1 MTIKRQWMQVL
12 ILAAVLSVVVNSFI
26 LSSLINRY
34 FVDYT
39 TTNYNKHFNQIVEFS
54 KKALEEKSYTRQ
66 QLEMQLETHLSD
78 PISKIRLYDTNGNIL
93 ADVGNGNNQMGGMMR
108 NGMMNRMMGIPSEEA
123 DSVDISNNGAVL
135 GKLNITRYSSI
146 GNSLETRRFTASL
159 IGSSVLSFGIVLI
172 LVLIIGIFISKR
184 MSKDLRQ
191 TAQQAID
198 IDLGNQSS
206 IKKSRVKEIRTIQ
219 QSLETLQSRLKLKQ
233 TSRKKLIDELVHQ
246 TRTPLTILKTHLE
259 GFQDGIISM
268 TPEEIRTCETQIENI
283 TSIITNMSGM
293 IDAGKDIDDVKV
305 EQFELNHLFKQIIGG
320 LRAQFDKKAI
330 ELNLLS
336 HQKIFLK
343 TDQYKLSQCIY
354 NILTNAYKFTELNG
368 KVTIEYKEAG
378 EELTIEVEDTGSGI
392 TEDDKKRLFDAYFR
406 GKNSN
411 NTIGEGIGLYV
422 VKENLNKI
430 NGKIDVESVPG
441 KGSKF
446 IIKLPKFI
454 KIQNSISL

>member
-1 MTIKRQWMQVL
+1 MTIKRQWMLFL
-12 ILAAVLSVVVNSFI
+12 ILAAVLSVAVNSFV

-34 FVDYT
+34 FIDYT
-39 TTNYNKHFNQIVEFS
+39 TANYNKHFSQIVEFS
-54 KKALEEKSYTRQ
+54 KKALSEKSYSKQ

-78 PISKIRLYDTNGNIL
+78 PINRIKLYDSNGNLL
-93 ADVGNGNNQMGGMMR
+93 ADVGNGSNQMSGMMR
-108 NGMMNRMMGIPSEEA
+108 NGMMNRMMGKPSEEI
-123 DSVDISNNGAVL
+123 DSLDISNAGITL

-146 GNSLETRRFTASL
+146 GNSMETRMFTASL
-159 IGSSVLSFGIVLI
+159 VGNSILSFGIVLI
-172 LVLIIGIFISKR
+172 FVLIIGAFVSKK
-184 MSKDLRQ
+184 MSKDLRK

-198 IDLGNQSS
+198 IDLGNQSN
-206 IKKSRVKEIRTIQ
+206 IEKSKVKEIRTIQ

-233 TSRKKLIDELVHQ
+233 TSRKRLIDELVHQ

-259 GFQDGIISM
+259 GFEDGIISM
-268 TPEEIRTCETQIENI
+268 TPEEIRTCEAQIENI

-293 IDAGKDIDDVKV
+293 IDADKDIDTVKI
-305 EQFELNHLFKQIIGG
+305 EQFELNHLLKQIIGG
-320 LRAQFDKKAI
+320 LRVQFDKKAI
-330 ELNLLS
+330 ELHLLS
-336 HQKIFLK
+336 HQKISVK

-354 NILTNAYKFTELNG
+354 NILTNAYKFTEPNG

-392 TEDDKKRLFDAYFR
+392 AEEDKKRLFDAYFR

-430 NGKIDVESVPG
+430 NGKINVESELG

-446 IIKLPKFI
+446 IIKIPKVI
-454 KIQNSISL
+454 II